1 MNAFFLIDKPS
12 GQTSFALLKDMRKI
26 LQTKRM
32 GHIGTLDPLATG
44 LMLVAS
50 WEYTKCIPL
59 LEWQDKSY
67 RADIMLDGTS
77 PSYDSDTEISFLGES
92 EQDSFRSSISIE
104 QLQDIFAKHF
114 SGEIIQIPPKYSA
127 LKIAGKRA
135 LDRTLAGEDI
145 VMKARSAK
153 ILSLEIIE
161 YSYPKLVIDIRVSS
175 WTYIRSIA
183 HDLWEILGTGWYLIA
198 LRRTSIGKLDIA
210 DGVLFSPDDE
220 NIWIEQADIQKI
232 FWNTLYRYIDE
243 HVYTRLSQWQR
254 VPVDIDAPQD
264 TVFLLYDGQNIRYM
278 VEYIQWVLHPRK
290 KIT

>member
-26 LQTKRM
+26 LQIKRM
-32 GHIGTLDPLATG
+32 WHIGTLDPLATG

-50 WEYTKCIPL
+50 GEYTKCIPL

-67 RADIMLDGTS
+67 SADIMLDGSS
-77 PSYDSDTEISFLGES
+77 PSYDSDTKILFLSEW
-92 EQDSFRSSISIE
+92 EQDSFKKSISQE
-104 QLQDIFAKHF
+104 QIQDIFLKHF
-114 SGEIIQIPPKYSA
+114 SGKITQIPPKYSA

-145 VMKARSAK
+145 TMKARDAEIISF
-153 ILSLEIIE
+153 EIIE
-161 YSYPKLVIDIRVSS
+161 FCYPRLVIDIRVSS
-175 WTYIRSIA
+175 WTYIRSVA
-183 HDLWEILGTGWYLIA
+183 HDLWEILGTGGYLSA
-198 LRRTSIGKLDIA
+198 LRRTSIGYLDIVDA
-210 DGVLFSPDDE
+210 ITFSPDE
-220 NIWIEQADIQKI
+220 NILIEQADIQKI
-232 FWNTLYRYIDE
+232 FWNTLYRYNDE

-264 TVFLLYDGQNIRYM
+264 TISLLYDGQNIRYM